1 MAPFLA
7 AIVALTNSYGIVSVD
22 THGARVVSYVP
33 EGGEE
38 VLFVSK
44 TGTGGVPLC
53 WPWFAG
59 LGPEGAQRHGLAR
72 YCDFKVVG
80 KKRYSSCGSELILR
94 LESDEQ
100 TRKLFPH
107 DFALTVSV
115 RLNDRLTL
123 SMTGENTGSRPF
135 EVTEAF
141 HPYLAVGDSPQCRE
155 ERDVSGEWRLHDP
168 VLGRTVAFTD
178 EGGSGRRLWRP
189 NPESH
194 LSKTVSPIEPD
205 DWRKFICP
213 ENGTLEKARAY
224 VLKPGES
231 HTLTRTIRL
240 ASTHNNAKPIDLQP
254 QIEAVAAAG
263 GGRVT
268 VPPGEWLSKGA
279 VHLRSNVELHLDE
292 GAVLVF
298 PDDPEAYLPAVR
310 SSYSCIEFYG
320 LSPLI
325 YAYGATNVSVTG
337 GGTLTTRMGLWR
349 DWFMRETATMDAN
362 QRRLY
367 SWGESDTPV
376 EERRF
381 EDLRTA
387 RIRPA
392 FVEFERCANVRLEN
406 FRLRYSP
413 LWCVHLRLCD
423 GVCVR
428 GIDIRARGHNNDGI
442 DVDASRNVLIEG
454 CTLDQG
460 DDAFVIKSGRDRDGR
475 RVGVP
480 CENVEIRNCTVK
492 RAHTLI
498 GVGSEVAG
506 GVRNISLHD
515 CRVTERA
522 NAVIRVKTSDRKGA
536 YIENVAVSNVE
547 ISAAADIGA
556 LVSLITDIDYQWK
569 KYPPREHIVT
579 RIDGFRVE
587 NVRAHGTVRK
597 VYALYGDARLPPENI
612 VIRDV
617 TAASIREPSVAKNIG
632 KCELPPARI
641 MDDAAAL
648 DLQGRIDACSASGG
662 GVVRVTQGRYVD
674 MMPIVL
680 KSNVEL
686 HLEAGAVLQAT
697 TNYGAYAYM
706 PGWNRGAFITAL
718 GATNIAITGEGRI
731 ECSGDRAPFVAY
743 VPGRWRGIHLFR
755 CRNVRL
761 ERFSLSNAH
770 SWGCYLH
777 ECDGVTV
784 KGLSIFNHSN
794 HNNDGLD
801 IASRNVT
808 VEDCDIDSEDDALVF
823 KNHNP
828 DFVVENVTVRNCRLS
843 SNTSFIKIGTE
854 TWGGFRNIR
863 VSDCELDCRT
873 FLSKRGGY
881 WGVPG
886 VRSMFT
892 GGAGLSVMVVDG
904 GFAEDIVYSRI
915 RMKRGIMSPVFIRL
929 DKRNARADGKP
940 TYLRNVTIED
950 VEMERPTTSYIASSV
965 TGASGLRPSDITLRR
980 IRVRPLACLDAE
992 IANEPVPGKE
1002 GVYPG
1007 CRMFGCALPAYGFYL
1022 RHADRIAFEGVS
1034 IEPTDSDIR
1043 KPFVAEDATY
1053 SVR

>member
-1 MAPFLA
+1 MTYLVA
-7 AIVALTNSYGIVSVD
+7 AIVAMTNMCGVVTVD
-22 THGARVVSYVP
+22 TCRARVVSYVP
-33 EGGEE
+33 EGGDEILAAPE
-38 VLFVSK
+38 AGATGAADDGEFEFVGVNCMGNASTMTLRSK
-44 TGTGGVPLC
+44 SGRGGKPDAADTV
-53 WPWFAG
+53 
-59 LGPEGAQRHGLAR
+59 ET
-72 YCDFKVVG
+72 
-80 KKRYSSCGSELILR
+80 E
-94 LESDEQ
+94 
-100 TRKLFPH
+100 
-107 DFALTVSV
+107 VSV
-115 RLNDRLTL
+115 CMNDRLTV
-123 SMTGENTGSRPF
+123 SR
-135 EVTEAF
+135 TTR
-141 HPYLAVGDSPQCRE
+141 L
-155 ERDVSGEWRLHDP
+155 VS
-168 VLGRTVAFTD
+168 T
-178 EGGSGRRLWRP
+178 
-189 NPESH
+189 
-194 LSKTVSPIEPD
+194 
-205 DWRKFICP
+205 
-213 ENGTLEKARAY
+213 Y
-224 VLKPGES
+224 
-231 HTLTRTIRL
+231 
-240 ASTHNNAKPIDLQP
+240 NNAKPIDLQP
-254 QIEAVAAAG
+254 QIEAAAAAG

-268 VPPGEWLSKGA
+268 VPPGEWLSKRA
-279 VHLRSNVELHLDE
+279 VHLRSNVELHLDD

-349 DWFMRETATMDAN
+349 DWFLRDTATMDEN

-367 SWGESDTPV
+367 AWGESDTPV

-392 FVEFERCANVRLEN
+392 FVEFERCANVRLEG

-423 GVCVR
+423 GVYVR
-428 GIDIRARGHNNDGI
+428 GLDIHARGHNNDGI
-442 DVDASRNVLIEG
+442 DVDASRNVLIED

-492 RAHTLI
+492 RAITLL

-515 CRVTERA
+515 CKVTERA

-536 YIENVAVSNVE
+536 YIENVVVSNVE
-547 ISAAADIGA
+547 VSAAADIGA
-556 LVSLITDIDYQWK
+556 LVSLITNIDYQWK

-617 TAASIREPSVAKNIG
+617 TAASIREPSVAINLG

-641 MDDAAAL
+641 VEDAAAL
-648 DLQGRIDACSASGG
+648 DLQGRIDACSAAGG
-662 GVVRVTQGRYVD
+662 GVVRVTQGRYED

-680 KSNVEL
+680 KDNVEL
-686 HLEAGAVLQAT
+686 RLDAGAVLQAT

-706 PGWNRGAFITAL
+706 PGWNRGAFISAL

-731 ECSGDRAPFVAY
+731 ECSGDRAPFVAR

-761 ERFSLSNAH
+761 EQFSLSNAH

-794 HNNDGLD
+794 YNNDGLD

-808 VEDCDIDSEDDALVF
+808 VDDCDIDSEDDALVF

-828 DFVVENVTVRNCRLS
+828 DFVVENVTVRNCRLA
-843 SNTSFIKIGTE
+843 SNTSFVKLGTE

-873 FLSKRGGY
+873 FLSKRDGY
-881 WGVPG
+881 WSVPG
-886 VRSMFT
+886 VRSMHT
-892 GGAGLSVMVVDG
+892 GSAGLSVMIVDG

-950 VEMERPTTSYIASSV
+950 VEMERPATSYIASSI

-980 IRVRPLACLDAE
+980 IRVRPLACKEAE
-992 IANEPVPGKE
+992 IANEPVPEKE
-1002 GVYPG
+1002 GIYPG
-1007 CRMFGCALPAYGFYL
+1007 CRMFGCALPAYGVYL
-1022 RHADRIAFEGVS
+1022 RHADRITLEDVS
-1034 IEPTDSDIR
+1034 IVPTDADVR
-1043 KPFVAEDATY
+1043 KEIFAEDASWT
-1053 SVR
+1053 RLP